1 MSTFL
6 QVLRLAFWGG
16 LPQRVLTCVGVIAI
30 ATGIGQWWSIG
41 LALSVSTILFS
52 VFFFASAA
60 VLLIG
65 GVYWRMASAPRI
77 VRLAPHG
84 RAHLLGSV
92 IGLVLLIGFLWYLM
106 FWLSLRSLLPASIY
120 LSPTVHLAEGAT
132 CSIVATVAAMG
143 AFIASRSPLAALV
156 VLIVLIA
163 PDVAASL
170 FDVRLSRHNTPA
182 SVLLAV
188 AGLIWILFAA
198 WYLRAR
204 RISRPGWL
212 SGGGDDVL
220 ATALVSAAGPKSR
233 NEALQRQLL
242 GGTTILRFGAQW
254 LVILGLLLGLQWLL
268 ATFAQTE
275 STASAQVMY
284 ASLCIC
290 PVVTTMVSFA
300 AIRRSRTLWLLTG
313 STRGEFFNGVERILV
328 RLNLVM
334 VLVFA
339 CGLAA
344 LWFAQSW
351 RTGTIS
357 DQVALANVHLMSL
370 WIVGLFAIYGQLA
383 RWPKWLVAVLA
394 AATLVFVWW
403 LTAWGLRS
411 HPGKPL
417 EVLWGTGLIMTVP
430 VAWIALRWQAQRR
443 WREGDFPRAITSAAS
458 GT

>member
-1 MSTFL
+1 VSTFL

-16 LPQRVLTCVGVIAI
+16 FPQRVLTCVGVSAI
-30 ATGIGQWWSIG
+30 ATGIGRPWPIG
-41 LALSVSTILFS
+41 LSLSVSTMLFS
-52 VFFFASAA
+52 VFFVASAA
-60 VLLIG
+60 VLMIG

-84 RAHLLGSV
+84 RANLLVSA
-92 IGLVLLIGFLWYLM
+92 IGLVLLMGCLWHLM
-106 FWLSLRSLLPASIY
+106 FWLSLQRWFPAAAY
-120 LSPTVHLAEGAT
+120 LSPTVHLVDTVGLSIMAT
-132 CSIVATVAAMG
+132 LAAMG

-156 VLIVLIA
+156 VLLVLIA
-163 PDVAASL
+163 PGASASL
-170 FDVRLSRHNTPA
+170 IDVRLSRHNTSV
-182 SVLLAV
+182 SVLLAMF
-188 AGLIWILFAA
+188 ALIWMLFAA

-204 RISRPGWL
+204 RVSRPGWL

-233 NEALQRQLL
+233 SEALQRQLL

-254 LVILGLLLGLQWLL
+254 LVILGLLLALQWLFASL
-268 ATFAQTE
+268 AQTDP
-275 STASAQVMY
+275 TTSAQVMY

-313 STRGEFFNGVERILV
+313 STRGEFYNCVERILV
-328 RLNLVM
+328 RLNLAM

-351 RTGTIS
+351 RTGPII

-370 WIVGLFAIYGQLA
+370 WIVGLFAIYAQLA

-394 AATLVFVWW
+394 ASTLVIVWW
-403 LTAWGLRS
+403 LTVLALRS
-411 HPGKPL
+411 HTVKSL
-417 EVLWGTGLIMTVP
+417 EVLLGTGLIMTVP
-430 VAWIALRWQAQRR
+430 VAWIALRWHAQRC
-443 WREGDFPRAITSAAS
+443 WREGDLPRAVTSAAS
-458 GT
+458 GI